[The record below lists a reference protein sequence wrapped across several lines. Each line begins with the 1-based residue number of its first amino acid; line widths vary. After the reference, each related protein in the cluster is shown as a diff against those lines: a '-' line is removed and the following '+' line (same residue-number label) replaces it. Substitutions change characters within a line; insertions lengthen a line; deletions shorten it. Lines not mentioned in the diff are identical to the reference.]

1 MKKHIKFKHIIVGC
15 MMAAILAVPVMAF
28 AAPNASDAAAADTPA
43 VTEQAPDIADSETI
57 PDATPADDVQAEA
70 PTDGNVEQPTEA
82 DGNTA
87 LDPAVGGETG
97 ETGDTDTDADVQP
110 ADGETTDDAA
120 ATGSSTPVYYYI
132 VGGCVVA
139 LGVGFYIA
147 LSLKQK
153 RR

>member
-43 VTEQAPDIADSETI
+43 VTEQAPDI
-57 PDATPADDVQAEA
+57 PDAAPADDVQAEA
-70 PTDGNVEQPTEA
+70 PTAGDAEQPTEA

-97 ETGDTDTDADVQP
+97 ETGDTDTDVQP
-110 ADGETTDDAA
+110 ADSETTDDTAA
-120 ATGSSTPVYYYI
+120 SGSSTPVYYYI

>member
-43 VTEQAPDIADSETI
+43 VTEQAPDIADSATL
-57 PDATPADDVQAEA
+57 PDAAPADDVQAEA
-70 PTDGNVEQPTEA
+70 PTAGDAEQPTEA
-82 DGNTA
+82 DGNTS

-110 ADGETTDDAA
+110 DDGETTDDTA

-139 LGVGFYIA
+139 LGIGFYIA

>member
-70 PTDGNVEQPTEA
+70 PTGGNVEQPTEA

-97 ETGDTDTDADVQP
+97 DTDTDVQP
-110 ADGETTDDAA
+110 ADGETTDNTAA
-120 ATGSSTPVYYYI
+120 SGSSTPVYYYI

>member
-43 VTEQAPDIADSETI
+43 VTEQAPDIADSATL
-57 PDATPADDVQAEA
+57 PDAAPADDVQAEA
-70 PTDGNVEQPTEA
+70 PTAGDAEQPTEP

-87 LDPAVGGETG
+87 LDTAVGG

-110 ADGETTDDAA
+110 ADGENTDDTA

-139 LGVGFYIA
+139 LGIGFYIA

>member
-43 VTEQAPDIADSETI
+43 VTEQAPDIADSATI
-57 PDATPADDVQAEA
+57 PDAAPADDVQAEA
-70 PTDGNVEQPTEA
+70 PTGGNVEQPTEA

-97 ETGDTDTDADVQP
+97 ETGDTDTDADVQH
-110 ADGETTDDAA
+110 ADGETTDDTA

-139 LGVGFYIA
+139 LGIGFYIA

>member
-1 MKKHIKFKHIIVGC
+1 MKKNIKFKHIIVGC

-43 VTEQAPDIADSETI
+43 VTEQAPDIADSATI
-57 PDATPADDVQAEA
+57 HDAAPADDVQAEA
-70 PTDGNVEQPTEA
+70 PTGGNVEQPTEA

-97 ETGDTDTDADVQP
+97 ETGDAATDADVQP

>member
-43 VTEQAPDIADSETI
+43 VTEQASDIADSETI

-97 ETGDTDTDADVQP
+97 ETGDAATDADVQP
-110 ADGETTDDAA
+110 ADGETADDAA

>member
-43 VTEQAPDIADSETI
+43 VTEQAPDIADSATI
-57 PDATPADDVQAEA
+57 PDAAPADDVQAEA
-70 PTDGNVEQPTEA
+70 PTGGNVEQPTEA

-97 ETGDTDTDADVQP
+97 ETGDTDTDADVQT
-110 ADGETTDDAA
+110 ADGETTDDTA

-139 LGVGFYIA
+139 LGIGFYIA

>member
-15 MMAAILAVPVMAF
+15 MMSAILAVPVMAF

-43 VTEQAPDIADSETI
+43 VTEQAPDIADSATI
-57 PDATPADDVQAEA
+57 PDAAPADDVQAEA
-70 PTDGNVEQPTEA
+70 PTGGNVEQPTEA

-97 ETGDTDTDADVQP
+97 ETGDAATDADDQP

>member
-43 VTEQAPDIADSETI
+43 VTEQAPDIADSATI
-57 PDATPADDVQAEA
+57 PDAAPADDVQAEA
-70 PTDGNVEQPTEA
+70 PTGGNVEQPTEA

-97 ETGDTDTDADVQP
+97 ETGDTDTDVQP
-110 ADGETTDDAA
+110 ADSETTDDTAA
-120 ATGSSTPVYYYI
+120 SGSSTPVYYYI

>member
-43 VTEQAPDIADSETI
+43 VTEQAPDIADSATL
-57 PDATPADDVQAEA
+57 PDAAPADDVQAEA
-70 PTDGNVEQPTEA
+70 PTAGDAEQPTEA

-87 LDPAVGGETG
+87 LDPAVGG

-110 ADGETTDDAA
+110 ADGETTDDTA

>member
-1 MKKHIKFKHIIVGC
+1 MKKNIKFKHIIVGC

-43 VTEQAPDIADSETI
+43 VTEQAPDIADSATI
-57 PDATPADDVQAEA
+57 P
-70 PTDGNVEQPTEA
+70 
-82 DGNTA
+82 
-87 LDPAVGGETG
+87 
-97 ETGDTDTDADVQP
+97 DADVQP

>member
-28 AAPNASDAAAADTPA
+28 AAPTAGDA
-43 VTEQAPDIADSETI
+43 
-57 PDATPADDVQAEA
+57 
-70 PTDGNVEQPTEA
+70 EQPTEA

-87 LDPAVGGETG
+87 LDTAVGGETG
-97 ETGDTDTDADVQP
+97 ETGDTDTDVQP
-110 ADGETTDDAA
+110 ADSETTDDTAA
-120 ATGSSTPVYYYI
+120 SGSSTPVYYYI

>member
-1 MKKHIKFKHIIVGC
+1 MKKHIKIKHIIVGC

-43 VTEQAPDIADSETI
+43 VTEQAPDIADSATI
-57 PDATPADDVQAEA
+57 PDAAPADDVQAEA
-70 PTDGNVEQPTEA
+70 PTGGNVEQPTEA

-97 ETGDTDTDADVQP
+97 ETGDAATDADVQP
-110 ADGETTDDAA
+110 ADGETTDDTAA
-120 ATGSSTPVYYYI
+120 SGSSTPVYYYI

>member
-43 VTEQAPDIADSETI
+43 VTEQAPDIADSATI
-57 PDATPADDVQAEA
+57 PDAAPADDVQAEA
-70 PTDGNVEQPTEA
+70 PTAGDAEQPTEA

-87 LDPAVGGETG
+87 PDPAVGGETG
-97 ETGDTDTDADVQP
+97 EDGDTDTDADVQP
-110 ADGETTDDAA
+110 ADGETTDDTAA
-120 ATGSSTPVYYYI
+120 SGSSTPVYYYI